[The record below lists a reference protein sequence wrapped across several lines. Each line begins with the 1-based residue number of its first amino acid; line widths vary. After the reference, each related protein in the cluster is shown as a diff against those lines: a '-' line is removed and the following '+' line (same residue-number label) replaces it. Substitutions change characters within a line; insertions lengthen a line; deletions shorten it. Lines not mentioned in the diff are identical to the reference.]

1 MEHGQIVYSCIKLKR
16 EIKIMEE
23 FLITLGEALD
33 LVADWIYSLTS
44 GLATGDIEPPESM
57 KCRNSTSHDYS

>member
-1 MEHGQIVYSCIKLKR
+1 
-16 EIKIMEE
+16 MEE

-44 GLATGDIEPPESM
+44 GLATGDIEPLESM